1 MEGGGLVMDTY
12 GYELFSKTINVIE
25 LIDLYCSF
33 FALKS
38 VKYKFLDFHRLK
50 LIRFMSPPRFT
61 KTLTINP
68 LYCQQPSFDC

>member
-38 VKYKFLDFHRLK
+38 VKYKFLDFHRLN
-50 LIRFMSPPRFT
+50 LIRFMSPP
-61 KTLTINP
+61 
-68 LYCQQPSFDC
+68 